1 MVNTV
6 HPEREAVEGKT
17 SAEQLITENIDVWTT
32 AIKKR
37 GSQGRGSNKK
47 IELYGIKK
55 LRELILELAVRGLL
69 VPQDSNDEAANVL
82 LERVIVEKET
92 IAAERRLRKEKQTYV
107 AVERFEL
114 PESWSWAAIGE
125 IAHIMGGKRV
135 PKGYSLQDEQTSHAY
150 IRVTDMKNMS
160 VDIGGLKYIS
170 DDVYEQI
177 SRYIISKDDV
187 YISIAGTIGSA
198 GTIPSILD
206 GMNLTE
212 NAAKAVFR
220 NIDKTYLVYTISSK
234 YIQDQF
240 SEAVNQMAQPKLS
253 LNSIK
258 ETSIAI
264 PPKAEQLRIVAKVN
278 ELMALCDQLE
288 EQTESSLTA
297 HQTLVE
303 TLLNTLLT
311 AAQTTGTKESNSQSN
326 SNQESSF
333 DQAWNRI
340 AQYFDILFTT
350 EHSID
355 QLKQTILQLAVMGKL
370 VPQDPNDEPASVL
383 LEKIAAEKEQLIK
396 DKKIKRQKS
405 LPPIGDD
412 EKPFE
417 LPVGWEWVRFFDVNT
432 VKAELVPAI
441 NFPDENQIAP
451 DSIGKGTGLLIEDRT
466 VGESGVKGPNNKFY
480 TGQILYSKIRPSL
493 NKVVIAPYDGL
504 CSADMYPIICHSNK
518 LFMLKYMLS
527 ELFLVQVRKAEN
539 RVKMPKL
546 NLESLGLFLT
556 VLPPEAEQPRIANRI
571 NEFMELCE
579 VLKANIRDS
588 QVTQLHLADAMAEQ
602 ALV

>member
-1 MVNTV
+1 
-6 HPEREAVEGKT
+6 
-17 SAEQLITENIDVWTT
+17 
-32 AIKKR
+32 
-37 GSQGRGSNKK
+37 
-47 IELYGIKK
+47 
-55 LRELILELAVRGLL
+55 
-69 VPQDSNDEAANVL
+69 VL

-92 IAAERRLRKEKQTYV
+92 IAAERRLRKEKQIYV

-150 IRVTDMKNMS
+150 IRVTNMKNMS

-288 EQTESSLTA
+288 QKTESSLTA

-340 AQYFDILFTT
+340 AQHFDVLFTT

-370 VPQDPNDEPASVL
+370 TFPFSDDTSVLDLVEKIYEERLLYKNNSKEKGILELEYERARASVIKNRAEVKARFFCDFITKGTTPAKNEL
-383 LEKIAAEKEQLIK
+383 LEEEEVPFLKVYNIVNQKLDFDYKPTFISP
-396 DKKIKRQKS
+396 DTHNKKLARSKAFPGDVIMNIVG
-405 LPPIGDD
+405 PPLGKVAIITSQFP
-412 EKPFE
+412 EWNMNQA
-417 LPVGWEWVRFFDVNT
+417 LAVYRPVGGVLSKYLYYTLSARVTLESVLKEV
-432 VKAELVPAI
+432 
-441 NFPDENQIAP
+441 
-451 DSIGKGTGLLIEDRT
+451 KGTAGQDNLSLEQCRDLII
-466 VGESGVKGPNNKFY
+466 
-480 TGQILYSKIRPSL
+480 ILPS
-493 NKVVIAPYDGL
+493 I
-504 CSADMYPIICHSNK
+504 
-518 LFMLKYMLS
+518 
-527 ELFLVQVRKAEN
+527 E
-539 RVKMPKL
+539 
-546 NLESLGLFLT
+546 
-556 VLPPEAEQPRIANRI
+556 EQNRI
-571 NEFMELCE
+571 VVKLEELMALCDT
-579 VLKANIRDS
+579 LKKHIS
-588 QVTQLHLADAMAEQ
+588 ETQATQFYLADAMAEQ